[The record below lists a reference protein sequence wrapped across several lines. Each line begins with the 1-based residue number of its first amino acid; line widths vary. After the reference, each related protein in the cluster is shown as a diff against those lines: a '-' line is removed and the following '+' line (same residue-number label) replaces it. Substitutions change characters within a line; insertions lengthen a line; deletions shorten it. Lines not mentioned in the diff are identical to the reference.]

1 MNRVV
6 VGIGSNIDPYKHIKM
21 AVDCIGKD
29 HRLVKTSALTVTAP
43 IGYVDQPDFVNGA
56 VLVETGLDAD
66 AFTSFLKKVEV
77 CLGRVKTENK
87 FGPRTIDLDV
97 VVWNDTIVDDDFYT
111 RDFLRSAVNEV
122 LQ

>member
-1 MNRVV
+1 
-6 VGIGSNIDPYKHIKM
+6 M

-97 VVWNDTIVDDDFYT
+97 VVWNDAVVDNDFYT